1 MNTYYKFAANVFLA
15 KCEQEYQK
23 NDIIQVTTQKG
34 KDNDCI
40 VFNLIG
46 QKNGFYYYSVVR
58 ADGFN
63 AQEWAKRKADK
74 CKEWAMSAKEKSD
87 HYYRVSLKDRDFFAL
102 MEPIK
107 IGHHSEN
114 KHRRAIEQAY
124 NNTGK
129 SIYFEEKAKKHLDSV
144 NYWEDRANV
153 VNLSMPESIEFYDFK
168 LYQAIEH
175 HKDLLNNP
183 NKREHAYSL
192 TYAKKAINEA
202 QKNYDIA
209 LKLWK

>member
-1 MNTYYKFAANVFLA
+1 MNTYNKFAANVFLA
-15 KCEQEYQK
+15 KCEQEYKK

-34 KDNDCI
+34 KENDCI

-63 AQEWAKRKADK
+63 VQEWAKRNADK

-87 HYYRVSLKDRDFFAL
+87 HYYKASQKDRDFLAL

-107 IGHHSEN
+107 IGHHSEK

-124 NNTGK
+124 NNTGRAI
-129 SIYFEEKAKKHLDSV
+129 SFEEKAQNHLDNAEYWGQRV
-144 NYWEDRANV
+144 NV
-153 VNLSMPESIEFYDFK
+153 INLSMPESIEFYDFK
-168 LYQAIEH
+168 LSQAIEH

-192 TYAKKAINEA
+192 TYAKKAVNEA
-202 QKNYDIA
+202 QKNYDLA